1 MSAEGAVGGL
11 AGISDRPLS
20 FIANAG
26 YESWPSARVAESL
39 AAAGYDSVEW
49 TPDHLGSMRQPASAL
64 ACQQDL
70 ISRPEEAV
78 TMTLGAIEAAASA
91 GIEVV
96 NVVAGP
102 NLWEEGADTTVDPG
116 VAWDRVVSGLERIC
130 AQAGRAGVKIALEP
144 CWGTIVPDAKSADRM
159 LAEVPVSVCFD
170 PSHFVMTGDPIPEL
184 IRRWGDRI
192 VHFHLKDAFGAPG
205 MEGEDF
211 HFCLLGE
218 GKVPW
223 NETFAALEEIGY
235 RGALSVEFEAYRY
248 LEQVLGSDPER
259 AAGLAREQVAALI
272 GRYQASKAA
281 PAGVSGG

>member
-1 MSAEGAVGGL
+1 MSPDGTVGGV
-11 AGISDRPLS
+11 AGIENRPVS

-26 YESWPSARVAESL
+26 YETMPADRVVESL

-49 TPDHLGSMRQPASAL
+49 TPDHLGSLRQPASAL

-70 ISRPEEAV
+70 VSRGEDAV
-78 TMTLGAIEAAASA
+78 TITLGAIEAAAAA
-91 GIEVV
+91 GIGII
-96 NVVAGP
+96 NVVTGP
-102 NLWEEGADTTVDPG
+102 NLWEDGADPG
-116 VAWDRVVSGLERIC
+116 VKPDVAWGRVVSGLERIC
-130 AQAGRAGVKIALEP
+130 GHAGSCGVKIGLEP
-144 CWGTIVPDAKSADRM
+144 CWGTIVPDAETADRM

-192 VHFHLKDAFGAPG
+192 VHFHLKDAFGSPG

-211 HFCLLGE
+211 LFTLLGE
-218 GKVPW
+218 GRVPW

-235 RGALSVEFEAYRY
+235 RGALSVEFEAYTY

-259 AAGLAREQVAALI
+259 AARLSREQVAALI
-272 GRYQASKAA
+272 GRYADSKAV
-281 PAGVSGG
+281 PVGGSGE

>member
-1 MSAEGAVGGL
+1 MNPDQTVGGV
-11 AGISDRPLS
+11 AGIENRPLS

-26 YESWPSARVAESL
+26 YETMPAERVVESL
-39 AAAGYDSVEW
+39 TGAGYDSVEW
-49 TPDHLGSMRQPASAL
+49 TTDHLGSLRDPASAL

-70 ISRPEEAV
+70 VSRGEEAV
-78 TMTLGAIEAAASA
+78 AITLGAIEAASAA
-91 GIEVV
+91 GIGIV

-102 NLWEEGADTTVDPG
+102 NLWEDGADTTADPDE
-116 VAWDRVVSGLERIC
+116 AWGRVVSALERIC
-130 AQAGRAGVKIALEP
+130 AHAGSCGVKIGLEP
-144 CWGTIVPDAKSADRM
+144 CWGTVVHDAATADRM

-184 IRRWGDRI
+184 VRRWGERI
-192 VHFHLKDAFGAPG
+192 VHFHLKDAFGSPG

-223 NETFAALEEIGY
+223 SETFAALEEIGY
-235 RGALSVEFEAYRY
+235 RGALSVEFEAYNY

-259 AAGLAREQVAALI
+259 AARLAREQVTALI
-272 GRYQASKAA
+272 GNFLETKSA
-281 PAGVSGG
+281 PSGAGL